1 MEIIQKK
8 VAEMIPYAKN
18 TKKHDKKQIA
28 NVAESI
34 RQYGFVQPVV
44 VDKDGVIVIGHCRV
58 LGAKKLGMK
67 EVPCV
72 CVDDLTPEQVNAL
85 RIVDN
90 KSNESEWHMDFL
102 AEELKELDL
111 SAFDFDFGLQD
122 ELSTSV
128 VEDDYDPV
136 LPAEPKAR
144 LGDIYL
150 LGDHRLMCGD
160 STILADVQ
168 KLAGGEEI
176 DLLLTDPPYNVDYQG
191 TAGKIKND
199 NMEDSAF
206 RQFLTD
212 AFLNAVMVMKPGAP
226 FYIWHADSEGYNF
239 RGACRDSMLR
249 VRQCLIW
256 VKNALVLGR
265 QDFQWKHEP
274 CLYGEKEIEEEDETQ
289 PCLYGWTEGKKH
301 YFFKNRKQST
311 ILEFPKPAKSA
322 EHPTMKPIRLFDYQM
337 QCSSKPGERVLDLF
351 AGSGTTIMACE
362 QNGRKAYCM
371 EFDPKF
377 VDVIIDRW
385 ETFTGKKAVLLN
397 DASAADSEK
406 AVTEEQKLSDTPADK
421 DPERTD
427 KVR

>member
-1 MEIIQKK
+1 MNIVQKN
-8 VAEMIPYAKN
+8 VNDLIPYAKN
-18 TKKHDKKQIA
+18 TKKHDRKQIA

-34 RQYGFVQPVV
+34 KQYGFVQPVV
-44 VDKDGVIVIGHCRV
+44 IDRDGVIVIGHCRV

-67 EVPCV
+67 EIPCV

-90 KSNESEWHMDFL
+90 KSNESDWDMDLL
-102 AEELKELDL
+102 AEELPGLDL

-122 ELSTSV
+122 ELSNAV
-128 VEDDYDPV
+128 VEDDFDPE
-136 LPAEPKAR
+136 LPAEPKACMGDVYQ
-144 LGDIYL
+144 LGN
-150 LGDHRLMCGD
+150 HRLMCGD
-160 STILADVQ
+160 STSLTDVQ
-168 KLAGGEEI
+168 KLVGGVQI

-199 NMEDSAF
+199 NMEDGKF

-212 AFLNAVMVMKPGAP
+212 AFTNAAMVMKPGAP

-274 CLYGEKEIEEEDETQ
+274 CLYGEKEWEEEDETQ
-289 PCLYGWTEGKKH
+289 PCLYGWTEGAKH
-301 YFFKNRKQST
+301 YFFKNRRQST
-311 ILEFPKPAKSA
+311 VLEFPKPNKSA
-322 EHPTMKPIRLFDYQM
+322 EHPTMKPVRLFDYQM
-337 QCSSKPGERVLDLF
+337 QCSTKPGETVLDLF
-351 AGSGTTIMACE
+351 AGSGTTIIACE
-362 QNGRKAYCM
+362 QNERRAFCM

-377 VDVIIDRW
+377 VDVIIARW
-385 ETFTGKKAVLLN
+385 ESFTGEKAVLLN
-397 DASAADSEK
+397 D
-406 AVTEEQKLSDTPADK
+406 
-421 DPERTD
+421 
-427 KVR
+427 